1 MAVTFSWTLAFKSS
15 YFSKTWLKMRVA
27 LDIIST
33 RAAASTTRASRHPA
47 GGHPANPLLE
57 KELGATLF
65 QRTTR
70 KVSLTAEGLA
80 FLSDAQQIQALT
92 HRALDRFAHP
102 QDQPFVPFALGSVFH
117 LHLLWLAPA
126 LRRLREELPSLHPM
140 LQVAGGPYL
149 QQLLEEGSLEGVLGF
164 ALPARRK
171 SGISFQEVRRAPMV
185 CLLPE
190 GHPLA
195 GRESLSLEDL
205 SGQRLVLF
213 DPSKPIPITTGAM
226 SQMLGA
232 RTPAE
237 LYFAQSPEAMAALV
251 QAGYGVGFLPDVFPP
266 WGCGCARVPLRGMEP
281 ASLGLY
287 YRARQ
292 ASAPLKALLRILR
305 ERDSRPKPRE
315 TMGKHRDI

>member
-1 MAVTFSWTLAFKSS
+1 MNTFQLSCFLAVAEHLNFARAAEELHVTQPAVTQQIHS
-15 YFSKTWLKMRVA
+15 
-27 LDIIST
+27 
-33 RAAASTTRASRHPA
+33 
-47 GGHPANPLLE
+47 LE

-80 FLSDAQQIQALT
+80 FLSDAQQIQVLT

-102 QDQPFVPFALGSVFH
+102 QDQPFVPFSLGCVFH
-117 LHLLWLAPA
+117 LLLLWLAPA

-149 QQLLEEGSLEGVLGF
+149 QQLLEEGTLEGVLGF

-232 RTPAE
+232 RAPAE

-251 QAGYGVGFLPDVFPP
+251 QAGYGAGFLPDVFPP

>member
-1 MAVTFSWTLAFKSS
+1 M
-15 YFSKTWLKMRVA
+15 
-27 LDIIST
+27 
-33 RAAASTTRASRHPA
+33 
-47 GGHPANPLLE
+47 
-57 KELGATLF
+57 
-65 QRTTR
+65 
-70 KVSLTAEGLA
+70 
-80 FLSDAQQIQALT
+80 
-92 HRALDRFAHP
+92 
-102 QDQPFVPFALGSVFH
+102 
-117 LHLLWLAPA
+117 
-126 LRRLREELPSLHPM
+126 
-140 LQVAGGPYL
+140 
-149 QQLLEEGSLEGVLGF
+149 
-164 ALPARRK
+164 
-171 SGISFQEVRRAPMV
+171 
-185 CLLPE
+185 
-190 GHPLA
+190 
-195 GRESLSLEDL
+195 
-205 SGQRLVLF
+205 LF

-281 ASLGLY
+281 VSLGIY

>member
-1 MAVTFSWTLAFKSS
+1 MNTFQLSCFLAVAEHLNFARAAEELHVTQPAVTQQIHS
-15 YFSKTWLKMRVA
+15 
-27 LDIIST
+27 
-33 RAAASTTRASRHPA
+33 
-47 GGHPANPLLE
+47 LE

-140 LQVAGGPYL
+140 LQVVGGPYL

-251 QAGYGVGFLPDVFPP
+251 QAGYGAGFLPDVFPP

-281 ASLGLY
+281 VSLGIY

-305 ERDSRPKPRE
+305 ECDSRSKPRE

>member
-1 MAVTFSWTLAFKSS
+1 MNTFQLSCFLAVAEHLNFARAAEELHVTQPAVTQQIHS
-15 YFSKTWLKMRVA
+15 
-27 LDIIST
+27 
-33 RAAASTTRASRHPA
+33 
-47 GGHPANPLLE
+47 LE
-57 KELGATLF
+57 KELGGHLVPAY
-65 QRTTR
+65 
-70 KVSLTAEGLA
+70 
-80 FLSDAQQIQALT
+80 
-92 HRALDRFAHP
+92 HP
-102 QDQPFVPFALGSVFH
+102 QGQPDRGRAGLSQRRPANPGPDPPGLRQVRPTPKTS
-117 LHLLWLAPA
+117 LLCPSPWGVCSTSTCCGWRPRCGGCGRSFPA
-126 LRRLREELPSLHPM
+126 CTPCSRWRAGRTSSSCWRRAAWRACWASRCRP
-140 LQVAGGPYL
+140 VG
-149 QQLLEEGSLEGVLGF
+149 
-164 ALPARRK
+164 K

-251 QAGYGVGFLPDVFPP
+251 QAGYGAGFLPDVFPP

-281 ASLGLY
+281 VSLGLY

-305 ERDSRPKPRE
+305 ECDSRPKPRE

>member
-1 MAVTFSWTLAFKSS
+1 M
-15 YFSKTWLKMRVA
+15 
-27 LDIIST
+27 
-33 RAAASTTRASRHPA
+33 
-47 GGHPANPLLE
+47 
-57 KELGATLF
+57 
-65 QRTTR
+65 
-70 KVSLTAEGLA
+70 
-80 FLSDAQQIQALT
+80 
-92 HRALDRFAHP
+92 
-102 QDQPFVPFALGSVFH
+102 
-117 LHLLWLAPA
+117 
-126 LRRLREELPSLHPM
+126 
-140 LQVAGGPYL
+140 
-149 QQLLEEGSLEGVLGF
+149 LGF

-251 QAGYGVGFLPDVFPP
+251 QAGYGAGFLPDVFPP

-305 ERDSRPKPRE
+305 ECDSRPKPRE

>member
-1 MAVTFSWTLAFKSS
+1 MNTFQLSCFLAVAEHLNFARAAEELHVTQPAVTQQIHS
-15 YFSKTWLKMRVA
+15 
-27 LDIIST
+27 
-33 RAAASTTRASRHPA
+33 
-47 GGHPANPLLE
+47 LE

-251 QAGYGVGFLPDVFPP
+251 QAGYGAGFLPDVFPP

-292 ASAPLKALLRILR
+292 ASVPLKALLRILR
-305 ERDSRPKPRE
+305 ECDSRPKPRE

>member
-1 MAVTFSWTLAFKSS
+1 MNTFQLSCFLAVAEHLNFARAAEELHVTQPAVTQQIHS
-15 YFSKTWLKMRVA
+15 
-27 LDIIST
+27 
-33 RAAASTTRASRHPA
+33 
-47 GGHPANPLLE
+47 LE

-251 QAGYGVGFLPDVFPP
+251 QAGYGAGFLPDVFPP
-266 WGCGCARVPLRGMEP
+266 WGCGCARVPP
-281 ASLGLY
+281 AGHGACLPGGLLPGPPGQ
-287 YRARQ
+287 R
-292 ASAPLKALLRILR
+292 S
-305 ERDSRPKPRE
+305 PKGAAAHPA
-315 TMGKHRDI
+315 GA

>member
-1 MAVTFSWTLAFKSS
+1 M
-15 YFSKTWLKMRVA
+15 
-27 LDIIST
+27 
-33 RAAASTTRASRHPA
+33 
-47 GGHPANPLLE
+47 
-57 KELGATLF
+57 F

-102 QDQPFVPFALGSVFH
+102 LDQPFVPFSLGSVFH

-251 QAGYGVGFLPDVFPP
+251 QAGYGGLAFCRMCSRPGAAAAPGSPCGAWSPPP
-266 WGCGCARVPLRGMEP
+266 WGFTTGPARP
-281 ASLGLY
+281 AL
-287 YRARQ
+287 
-292 ASAPLKALLRILR
+292 P
-305 ERDSRPKPRE
+305 
-315 TMGKHRDI
+315 

>member
-1 MAVTFSWTLAFKSS
+1 MNTFQLSCFLAVAEHLNFARAAEELHVTQPAVTQQIHS
-15 YFSKTWLKMRVA
+15 
-27 LDIIST
+27 
-33 RAAASTTRASRHPA
+33 
-47 GGHPANPLLE
+47 LE

-126 LRRLREELPSLHPM
+126 LRRLREELPSLHPI

-149 QQLLEEGSLEGVLGF
+149 QQLLEEGTLEGVLGF

-232 RTPAE
+232 RPPAE

-251 QAGYGVGFLPDVFPP
+251 QAGYGAGFLPDVFPP

-305 ERDSRPKPRE
+305 ERGSRPKPRE

>member
-1 MAVTFSWTLAFKSS
+1 M
-15 YFSKTWLKMRVA
+15 
-27 LDIIST
+27 
-33 RAAASTTRASRHPA
+33 
-47 GGHPANPLLE
+47 
-57 KELGATLF
+57 F

-117 LHLLWLAPA
+117 LHLLCLAPA

-251 QAGYGVGFLPDVFPP
+251 QAGYGAGFLPDVFPP

-287 YRARQ
+287 YRTRQ

-305 ERDSRPKPRE
+305 ECDSRPKPRE

>member
-1 MAVTFSWTLAFKSS
+1 MNTFQLSCFLAVAEHLNFARAAEELHVTQPAVTQQIHS
-15 YFSKTWLKMRVA
+15 
-27 LDIIST
+27 
-33 RAAASTTRASRHPA
+33 
-47 GGHPANPLLE
+47 LE

-171 SGISFQEVRRAPMV
+171 SGVSFQEVRRAPMV

-195 GRESLSLEDL
+195 SRESLSLEDL

-251 QAGYGVGFLPDVFPP
+251 QAGYGAGFLPDVFPP
-266 WGCGCARVPLRGMEP
+266 WGCARVPLRGMEP

>member
-1 MAVTFSWTLAFKSS
+1 M
-15 YFSKTWLKMRVA
+15 
-27 LDIIST
+27 
-33 RAAASTTRASRHPA
+33 
-47 GGHPANPLLE
+47 E

-70 KVSLTAEGLA
+70 KVSLTPAGLA

-102 QDQPFVPFALGSVFH
+102 QDQPFVPFSLGSVFH

-126 LRRLREELPSLHPM
+126 LRLLREELPSLHPM

-195 GRESLSLEDL
+195 GRESLSLEEL

-251 QAGYGVGFLPDVFPP
+251 QAGYGAGFLPDVFPP

-281 ASLGLY
+281 ASLRLY

-305 ERDSRPKPRE
+305 ECDSRPKLRE

>member
-1 MAVTFSWTLAFKSS
+1 MVTQQIHS
-15 YFSKTWLKMRVA
+15 
-27 LDIIST
+27 
-33 RAAASTTRASRHPA
+33 
-47 GGHPANPLLE
+47 LE

-251 QAGYGVGFLPDVFPP
+251 QAGYGAGFLPDVFPP

-287 YRARQ
+287 YRTRQ

>member
-1 MAVTFSWTLAFKSS
+1 M
-15 YFSKTWLKMRVA
+15 
-27 LDIIST
+27 
-33 RAAASTTRASRHPA
+33 
-47 GGHPANPLLE
+47 
-57 KELGATLF
+57 F

-195 GRESLSLEDL
+195 GREAIGFDELKDYPCLSFEQGDAASFYFAEEIL
-205 SGQRLVLF
+205 STKEYIRTIKANDRATMLNLMVGLNGYTLCSGIICEELNGKDFIAVPFQAGPGEEPTVME
-213 DPSKPIPITTGAM
+213 IGYITRENTV
-226 SQMLGA
+226 LGA
-232 RTPAE
+232 IGRQYIKE
-237 LYFAQSPEAMAALV
+237 IEGYLGIGHPEREGAGAA
-251 QAGYGVGFLPDVFPP
+251 Y
-266 WGCGCARVPLRGMEP
+266 
-281 ASLGLY
+281 
-287 YRARQ
+287 
-292 ASAPLKALLRILR
+292 
-305 ERDSRPKPRE
+305 
-315 TMGKHRDI
+315 

>member
-1 MAVTFSWTLAFKSS
+1 M
-15 YFSKTWLKMRVA
+15 
-27 LDIIST
+27 
-33 RAAASTTRASRHPA
+33 
-47 GGHPANPLLE
+47 
-57 KELGATLF
+57 F

-140 LQVAGGPYL
+140 LQVSGGPYL

-195 GRESLSLEDL
+195 RDVYKRQGRNS
-205 SGQRLVLF
+205 
-213 DPSKPIPITTGAM
+213 TGA
-226 SQMLGA
+226 
-232 RTPAE
+232 
-237 LYFAQSPEAMAALV
+237 
-251 QAGYGVGFLPDVFPP
+251 
-266 WGCGCARVPLRGMEP
+266 
-281 ASLGLY
+281 
-287 YRARQ
+287 
-292 ASAPLKALLRILR
+292 
-305 ERDSRPKPRE
+305 RP
-315 TMGKHRDI
+315 